1 MFFIISTGFGFRVN
15 KKYNKGNNNYEDLLP
30 VLGVSP
36 LFYDY
41 GMHDTGT
48 NTDYI
53 FTLTNTG
60 NEVAEDIT
68 VAVSGTGFSLLSSAG
83 PFNVAANGGT
93 ANVTVRFSPQSGST
107 LSGSLTFSWPNRD
120 DIVIGLSGIGVSH
133 GLSDTFTGVDG
144 TALTTH
150 NSNWSDTGW
159 ASGIVEMKIY
169 NNMLRETEY
178 RNSAAYRNDSNS
190 DISIVKVV
198 ATGTGSVSLRKGVI
212 VRAGA
217 GQVGYECSLSNRNGS
232 NWTILDI
239 YKNGSYLNQ
248 VAISIPQTSDHILK
262 LVASGTGPV
271 NLKGYV
277 DGTLYININDSSSP
291 ISSGHPG
298 VVVYSTS
305 NSLSSD
311 NYLDDWRDYE

>member
-1 MFFIISTGFGFRVN
+1 V
-15 KKYNKGNNNYEDLLP
+15 
-30 VLGVSP
+30 V
-36 LFYDY
+36 
-41 GMHDTGT
+41 
-48 NTDYI
+48 
-53 FTLTNTG
+53 
-60 NEVAEDIT
+60 
-68 VAVSGTGFSLLSSAG
+68 
-83 PFNVAANGGT
+83 
-93 ANVTVRFSPQSGST
+93 
-107 LSGSLTFSWPNRD
+107 
-120 DIVIGLSGIGVSH
+120 GLSGIGVSH

-144 TALTTH
+144 TDLTTH

-159 ASGIVEMKIY
+159 QDGIAGMKIY
-169 NNMLRETEY
+169 NNMFRETEY

-190 DISIVKVV
+190 DISIVKIV
-198 ATGTGSVSLRKGVI
+198 ATGTGSSSLRKGVV
-212 VRAGA
+212 VRSGA

-232 NWTILDI
+232 NWTMLNI

-248 VAISIPQTSDHILK
+248 VAISVPQTSDHILK

-277 DGTLYININDSSSP
+277 DGTLYVDINDSDSP

-298 VVVYSTS
+298 IVVYSAS

>member
-120 DIVIGLSGIGVSH
+120 DIVVGLSGFNLHTPTPTTYSTVTQKDSNATLGSTNNTGILGQLITSSVVHNLCEASFSIYSITGDVS
-133 GLSDTFTGVDG
+133 S
-144 TALTTH
+144 
-150 NSNWSDTGW
+150 
-159 ASGIVEMKIY
+159 KIY
-169 NNMLRETEY
+169 Y
-178 RNSAAYRNDSNS
+178 
-190 DISIVKVV
+190 IKVY
-198 ATGTGSVSLRKGVI
+198 SR
-212 VRAGA
+212 
-217 GQVGYECSLSNRNGS
+217 
-232 NWTILDI
+232 
-239 YKNGSYLNQ
+239 
-248 VAISIPQTSDHILK
+248 
-262 LVASGTGPV
+262 SGTSLGT
-271 NLKGYV
+271 LKG
-277 DGTLYININDSSSP
+277 TSSP
-291 ISSGHPG
+291 ISNITNTGIVSGTFNTPVQIVTG
-298 VVVYSTS
+298 DVICIVAPSADASNYIQLDQALSDKDGSYSNLVGYNLTGLYEIS
-305 NSLSSD
+305 NYASRDL
-311 NYLDDWRDYE
+311 NYIFKELL